1 MVSMMLKSFGEG
13 RLKAIRR
20 IKVTSRMSLA
30 MSLGYLKTCLKTL
43 SRSAHRG
50 NLSPG
55 ARDQSW
61 LNSNMA
67 RVTELEGINSLE
79 EVGQRFISEFTPIL
93 GAHYGAIY
101 IRQED
106 KHPNKLEMKGS
117 YAHEGGEEPK
127 ISFMIGEGL
136 VGQRSTRNRSY

>member
-1 MVSMMLKSFGEG
+1 MLKSFGEG

-20 IKVTSRMSLA
+20 IKVTSKDEFGDVARVFKDLSEDIIEKQRIEET
-30 MSLGYLKTCLKTL
+30 YLQ
-43 SRSAHRG
+43 AQ
-50 NLSPG
+50 
-55 ARDQSW
+55 RDQSW

-67 RVTELEGINSLE
+67 RVTELLEGINSLE

-117 YAHEGGEEPK
+117 YAHEGGEEP
-127 ISFMIGEGL
+127 
-136 VGQRSTRNRSY
+136 